1 MEKIKWNNLSKKG
14 KVTIGVGSFVLVGSL
29 AATIISGL
37 TGCAANKEK
46 ADLPEETT
54 TAIEQTDNTQ
64 VIEETTDMYSK
75 YYSEIDNTEDA
86 VVDFIN
92 DGLSNGL
99 FDFGSEGPT
108 ESDKEFMAT
117 TYLNYYLTL
126 NNQDL
131 SGNTLD
137 ILNQESDLTSY
148 ELLED
153 TLKAETGLQGQS
165 IISTTDTET
174 KFDSFIIEEDDRE
187 FVQNLAHNVAL
198 MAEATRNG
206 DKEALDAAAE
216 EVIAIKE
223 SLLDPT
229 VSDKLEYSTR
239 SLVLMYIDAA
249 DALYNGKI
257 ITTEEDKIE
266 LYNASIR
273 NCEDLFLS
281 LTDEQI
287 ESLANELNVADYD
300 TMTIEE
306 IIEYLKD
313 ANKVSMGTD
322 LRSAS
327 RVMLRHVLEE
337 QLAYS
342 NIDLSKV
349 DTYYSYDELL
359 NRIEEQIDLSLYNE
373 PASIIETLNQNPY
386 GPNYYKEDGTT
397 IVSTSTTTEIP
408 ESEVPEDVKEPT
420 ESNSVVYEEDET
432 GNVVE
437 VETNDVYL
445 QAKTAGLTDG
455 DNDIDNLYPSKYVN
469 PNDIPV
475 SPKGNIEKP
484 STDSKDYD
492 AIYNYFYN
500 QAWNSYRSSAIA
512 AYNAAISENE
522 TAPVI
527 EEYVENVE
535 STEVLV
541 EEGETIITPAT
552 PSETEYEFI
561 PVDGEEELV
570 SEGNIE
576 KEIAYLRAIKE
587 LIVNNYVPENDTVI
601 IKK

>member
-1 MEKIKWNNLSKKG
+1 MKYLKWKNLSKKG
-14 KVTIGVGSFVLVGSL
+14 KAVIGAGAFIIVGSIVGTVTSCNAKEESQTDTL
-29 AATIISGL
+29 PAT
-37 TGCAANKEK
+37 N
-46 ADLPEETT
+46 
-54 TAIEQTDNTQ
+54 TAIEQTDNT
-64 VIEETTDMYSK
+64 VVETPVVDDTYSK
-75 YYSEIDNTEDA
+75 YYQEIDTVEDE
-86 VVDFIN
+86 VVDFVN
-92 DGLSNGL
+92 EGLANGL
-99 FDFGSEGPT
+99 FDFGPEGPT
-108 ESDKEFMAT
+108 EEDKEFMAT
-117 TYLNYYLTL
+117 TYLNYYLAL

-165 IISTTDTET
+165 IISTTDT
-174 KFDSFIIEEDDRE
+174 KMDFDAFIVQEDDRE
-187 FVQNLAHNVAL
+187 FVQNLVDKIAL

-249 DALYNGKI
+249 DALYNGQI

-273 NCEDLFLS
+273 DCEDILLS

-287 ESLANELNVADYD
+287 KSLAIELNIEGYE
-300 TMTIEE
+300 TMTTDE
-306 IIEYLKD
+306 IIDYLSD

-342 NIDLSKV
+342 NIDLSIV
-349 DTYYSYDELL
+349 DSYYSYDELEK
-359 NRIEEQIDLSLYNE
+359 RIEDQIDLSLYNE
-373 PASIIETLNQNPY
+373 PASVIETLNQNPY
-386 GPNYYKEDGTT
+386 GPNYYKEDGTML
-397 IVSTSTTTEIP
+397 VGTTTTVEVPPEVVPEGEIVPP
-408 ESEVPEDVKEPT
+408 ESK
-420 ESNSVVYEEDET
+420 SVAYEEDENGEIT
-432 GNVVE
+432 E
-437 VETNDVYL
+437 VETNDTYL

-455 DNDIDNLYPSKYVN
+455 NNAAVAVYPSQYSN
-469 PNDIPV
+469 PNDMPV
-475 SPKGNIEKP
+475 SPKGNVEKP

-492 AIYNYFYN
+492 KIYNYFYN
-500 QAWNSYRSSAIA
+500 QAWNEFRSSAVA
-512 AYNAAISENE
+512 AYNTAIQENE

-527 EEYVENVE
+527 EEYTTNVE
-535 STEVLV
+535 GQEELV
-541 EEGETIITPAT
+541 EEGTPILTPAT
-552 PSETEYEFI
+552 PSDEPEVIFT
-561 PVDGEEELV
+561 PVEGEEELV
-570 SEGNIE
+570 EEGDIQ
-576 KEIAYLRAIKE
+576 KELAYLRTIKE
-587 LIVNNYVPENDTVI
+587 VIVNEYMYSETKNI

>member
-1 MEKIKWNNLSKKG
+1 MEKITWDDLSTRG
-14 KVTIGVGSFVLVGSL
+14 KAVITVGAIVLVGTI
-29 AATIISGL
+29 AAPIAFSL
-37 TGCAANKEK
+37 TGCSTNKDSGDTE
-46 ADLPEETT
+46 DT

-64 VIEETTDMYSK
+64 TIEETNNTYSK
-75 YYSEIDNTEDA
+75 YYQEIDTIEDE
-86 VVDFIN
+86 VVDFVN

-99 FDFGSEGPT
+99 FDFGTEGPT
-108 ESDKEFMAT
+108 EADKEFMAT

-153 TLKAETGLQGQS
+153 TFKAESGLQGQS
-165 IISTTDTET
+165 ILSTADT
-174 KFDSFIIEEDDRE
+174 KIDFDAFIVQEDDRE
-187 FVQNLAHNVAL
+187 FVQNLVDKIAL

-249 DALYNGKI
+249 DALYNGQI

-273 NCEDLFLS
+273 DCEDILLS

-287 ESLANELNVADYD
+287 KSLAIELNIEGYE
-300 TMTIEE
+300 TMTTDE
-306 IIEYLKD
+306 IIDYLSD
-313 ANKVSMGTD
+313 AEKVSMGTD

-342 NIDLSKV
+342 NIDLSIV
-349 DTYYSYDELL
+349 DGYYSYDELEK
-359 NRIEEQIDLSLYNE
+359 RIEDQIDLSLYNE
-373 PASIIETLNQNPY
+373 PASVIETLNQNPY
-386 GPNYYKEDGTT
+386 GPNYYKEDGTM
-397 IVSTSTTTEIP
+397 VVGTTTTVEVPPEVVPEGEIVPP
-408 ESEVPEDVKEPT
+408 ESK
-420 ESNSVVYEEDET
+420 SVAYEEDENGEIT
-432 GNVVE
+432 E
-437 VETNDVYL
+437 VETNDTYL

-455 DNDIDNLYPSKYVN
+455 NNAADQAYPSQYSN
-469 PNDIPV
+469 PNDMPV
-475 SPKGNIEKP
+475 SPKGNVEKP

-492 AIYNYFYN
+492 EIYNYFYN
-500 QAWNSYRSSAIA
+500 QAWNALRSSAVA
-512 AYNAAISENE
+512 AYNTAIQENE
-522 TAPVI
+522 NATVV
-527 EEYVENVE
+527 EYVEAE
-535 STEVLV
+535 EELV
-541 EEGETIITPAT
+541 EEGETTFTPAENSDE
-552 PSETEYEFI
+552 PETDFI
-561 PVDGEEELV
+561 PVEGEEELV
-570 SEGNIE
+570 EEGDIQ
-576 KEIAYLRAIKE
+576 KELAYLRTIKE
-587 LIVNNYVPENDTVI
+587 VIVNEYMYSETKNI

>member
-1 MEKIKWNNLSKKG
+1 MKYLKWKNLSKKG
-14 KVTIGVGSFVLVGSL
+14 KAVIGAGAFIIVGSIVGTVTSCNAKEESQTDTL
-29 AATIISGL
+29 PAT
-37 TGCAANKEK
+37 N
-46 ADLPEETT
+46 
-54 TAIEQTDNTQ
+54 TAIEQTDNT
-64 VIEETTDMYSK
+64 VVETPVVDDTYSK
-75 YYSEIDNTEDA
+75 YYQEIDTVEDE
-86 VVDFIN
+86 VVDFVN
-92 DGLSNGL
+92 EGLANGL
-99 FDFGSEGPT
+99 FDFGPEGPT
-108 ESDKEFMAT
+108 EEDKEFMAT
-117 TYLNYYLTL
+117 TYLNYYLAL

-153 TLKAETGLQGQS
+153 TFKAESGLQGQS
-165 IISTTDTET
+165 IISTTDT
-174 KFDSFIIEEDDRE
+174 KMDFDAFIVQEDDRE
-187 FVQNLAHNVAL
+187 FVQNLVDKIAL

-249 DALYNGKI
+249 DALYNGQI

-273 NCEDLFLS
+273 DCEDILLS

-287 ESLANELNVADYD
+287 KSLAIELNIEGYE
-300 TMTIEE
+300 TMTTDE
-306 IIEYLKD
+306 IIDYLSD

-342 NIDLSKV
+342 NIDLSIV
-349 DTYYSYDELL
+349 DSYYSYDELEK
-359 NRIEEQIDLSLYNE
+359 RIEDQIDLSLYNE
-373 PASIIETLNQNPY
+373 PASVIETLNQNPY
-386 GPNYYKEDGTT
+386 GPNYYKEDGTML
-397 IVSTSTTTEIP
+397 VGTTTTVEVPPEVVPEGEIVPP
-408 ESEVPEDVKEPT
+408 ESK
-420 ESNSVVYEEDET
+420 SVAYEEDENGEIT
-432 GNVVE
+432 E
-437 VETNDVYL
+437 VETNDTYL

-455 DNDIDNLYPSKYVN
+455 NNAAVAVYPSQYSN
-469 PNDIPV
+469 PNDMPV
-475 SPKGNIEKP
+475 SPKGNVEKP

-492 AIYNYFYN
+492 KIYNYFYN
-500 QAWNSYRSSAIA
+500 QAWNEFRSSAVA
-512 AYNAAISENE
+512 AYNTAIQENE

-527 EEYVENVE
+527 EEYTTNVE
-535 STEVLV
+535 GQEELV
-541 EEGETIITPAT
+541 EEGTPILTPAT
-552 PSETEYEFI
+552 PSDEPEVIFT
-561 PVDGEEELV
+561 PVEGEEELV
-570 SEGNIE
+570 EEGDIQ
-576 KEIAYLRAIKE
+576 KELAYLRTIKE
-587 LIVNNYVPENDTVI
+587 VIVNEYMYSETKNI

>member
-1 MEKIKWNNLSKKG
+1 MKYFTWENLSKKG
-14 KVTIGVGSFVLVGSL
+14 KAIVVAGSFILVGTI
-29 AATIISGL
+29 ATPIAISL
-37 TGCAANKEK
+37 TGCSTDKDSGDTE
-46 ADLPEETT
+46 DT

-64 VIEETTDMYSK
+64 TIEETNNTYSK
-75 YYSEIDNTEDA
+75 YYQEIDTIEDE
-86 VVDFIN
+86 VVDFVN

-99 FDFGSEGPT
+99 FDFGTEGPT
-108 ESDKEFMAT
+108 ETDKEFMAT

-153 TLKAETGLQGQS
+153 TFKAESGLQGQS
-165 IISTTDTET
+165 ILSTADT
-174 KFDSFIIEEDDRE
+174 KMDFDAFIVQEDDRE
-187 FVQNLAHNVAL
+187 FVQNLVDKIAL

-249 DALYNGKI
+249 DALYNGQI

-273 NCEDLFLS
+273 DCEDILLS

-287 ESLANELNVADYD
+287 KSLAIELNIEGYE
-300 TMTIEE
+300 TMTTDE
-306 IIEYLKD
+306 IIDYLSD
-313 ANKVSMGTD
+313 AEKVSMGTD

-342 NIDLSKV
+342 NIDLSIV
-349 DTYYSYDELL
+349 DSYYSYDELEK
-359 NRIEEQIDLSLYNE
+359 RIEDQIDLSLYNE
-373 PASIIETLNQNPY
+373 PASVIETLNQNPY
-386 GPNYYKEDGTT
+386 GPNYYKEDGTML
-397 IVSTSTTTEIP
+397 VGTTTTVEVPPEVVPEGEIVPP
-408 ESEVPEDVKEPT
+408 ESK
-420 ESNSVVYEEDET
+420 SVAYEEDENGEIT
-432 GNVVE
+432 E
-437 VETNDVYL
+437 VETNDTYL

-455 DNDIDNLYPSKYVN
+455 NNAAVAVYPSQYSN
-469 PNDIPV
+469 PNDMPV
-475 SPKGNIEKP
+475 SPKGNVEKP

-492 AIYNYFYN
+492 KIYNYFYN
-500 QAWNSYRSSAIA
+500 QAWNAFRSSAVA
-512 AYNAAISENE
+512 AYNTAIQENE

-527 EEYVENVE
+527 EEYTTNVE
-535 STEVLV
+535 GQEELV
-541 EEGETIITPAT
+541 EEGTPILTPAT
-552 PSETEYEFI
+552 PSDEPETEFI
-561 PVDGEEELV
+561 PVEGEEELV
-570 SEGNIE
+570 EEGDIQ
-576 KEIAYLRAIKE
+576 KELAYLRTIKE
-587 LIVNNYVPENDTVI
+587 VIVNEYMYSETKNI